1 MIFVISEDKNRKIF
15 VNYIVVKI
23 NKFNL
28 TIMKIDES
36 SYLFIFFFMIYLQGK
51 IKEKYS
57 RNKK

>member
-1 MIFVISEDKNRKIF
+1 MISEDKNRKIF

-36 SYLFIFFFMIYLQGK
+36 SYSFFFFFYDISSRENK
-51 IKEKYS
+51 REVFKE
-57 RNKK
+57 

>member
-1 MIFVISEDKNRKIF
+1 MISEDKNRKIF

-36 SYLFIFFFMIYLQGK
+36 SYSFFFFFMIYLQGK

>member
-1 MIFVISEDKNRKIF
+1 MIFVISQDKNRKIF

-36 SYLFIFFFMIYLQGK
+36 SYSFLFFMIYLQGK
-51 IKEKYS
+51 IKEQYS